1 MPKGRYTIGARGTHG
16 CSGYPVVGDTGK
28 VHGCHKTRA
37 QARAQQAAIYA
48 SESSNKANYEYYSED
63 SAIRK
68 NCCPETDVQKAQGP
82 CWDGYEQRGMKEKDG
97 KMVPNCV
104 PKDTNKSSDN
114 EDQSGESHDKKKKK
128 KVTKSNFAI
137 VENHPKCEG
146 IALVE
151 TDGTTVLCYPDRASA
166 EAALADMTSQ
176 EADASVRPDM
186 NGKFWEGSFAPIR

>member
-48 SESSNKANYEYYSED
+48 SEASNKSYEYYSED

-68 NCCPETDVQKAQGP
+68 GCCPELDKAQGP

-104 PKDTNKSSDN
+104 PKDSTNKSMTISQNSHGCNGYAIINENGELKGCYNTRQEAEAAMAQHESSDN
-114 EDQSGESHDKKKKK
+114 EMSNPGHDTANKSFWSGMF
-128 KVTKSNFAI
+128 N
-137 VENHPKCEG
+137 
-146 IALVE
+146 
-151 TDGTTVLCYPDRASA
+151 
-166 EAALADMTSQ
+166 
-176 EADASVRPDM
+176 
-186 NGKFWEGSFAPIR
+186 

>member
-48 SESSNKANYEYYSED
+48 SESSKKYEYYSED

-68 NCCPETDVQKAQGP
+68 GCCPETEVEKAQGP

-104 PKDTNKSSDN
+104 PKDSTNKSMTISQNSHGCNGYAIIN
-114 EDQSGESHDKKKKK
+114 ENGELK
-128 KVTKSNFAI
+128 
-137 VENHPKCEG
+137 G
-146 IALVE
+146 
-151 TDGTTVLCYPDRASA
+151 CYNTRAEA
-166 EAALADMTSQ
+166 EAAMAQHESSDTEMQNPNHDS
-176 EADASVRPDM
+176 
-186 NGKFWEGSFAPIR
+186 NNKFWEGSFAPVR